1 LLFAHLLFA
10 IFHSPRAHLPSTHTH
25 TRRPPSR
32 RLRRALVL
40 SLLACFATIT
50 ALIALAYWGSR
61 QPPSTW
67 RDTTTQATTPTR
79 TRTPTPTPTPT
90 TDPSQNQSPPPSAD
104 TLGRAVEDGLL
115 SIITQPRPAGERWT
129 MALDETSANAW
140 LASRLPAWLASQPGI
155 SGLPPSVTGVQV
167 AFLDGII
174 RITVAVGPAAPGA
187 GLNQPPP
194 PTRYLSSDFA
204 ATIAAA
210 STPAP
215 DTTPANPATA
225 PALYLELVGISIGRT
240 PLPTGLVLSAL
251 NPASTAKVTPSTSTR
266 AVNALA
272 GDTLTDQG
280 ALGAGIAAS
289 SAAQRLLNA
298 LIHHTPA
305 LAPPDLKLPD
315 GRRITIESI
324 TASRA
329 TLTITCSARSKN

>member
-1 LLFAHLLFA
+1 M
-10 IFHSPRAHLPSTHTH
+10 PSTHTH

-50 ALIALAYWGSR
+50 ALIALAYWGSH

-67 RDTTTQATTPTR
+67 QQAPTQATTPT
-79 TRTPTPTPTPT
+79 PTPKLT

-174 RITVAVGPAAPGA
+174 RITVAVGPPTPGA
-187 GLNQPPP
+187 GSNQPPP
-194 PTRYLSSDFA
+194 PTRYLSADFA

-210 STPAP
+210 STPAR
-215 DTTPANPATA
+215 DTTLANPATSPA
-225 PALYLELVGISIGRT
+225 TALYLELVGISIGRT

-251 NPASTAKVTPSTSTR
+251 NPASAAQATPSTSTR

-329 TLTITCSARSKN
+329 TLTITCSAQSKP